1 MRKAPYDK
9 NAPRRPLSAF
19 MLFMKKRRQESEYI
33 ASKSFSDRNRIV
45 SAEWAALSAEEK
57 QVYTDQAAEGRESY
71 KKLFAEYKTTDN
83 YKNWLASNQIV
94 NANSSKASCKRSGK
108 LKRQISHPRN
118 SDTNSDCKISIFTHE
133 FLEYNRLRE
142 VILRQLKRHASQL
155 EEETA
160 LLSKHVE
167 NLVNAEN
174 RTKYQINTTK
184 ELLTSEQNLLK
195 QLCKELTI
203 ALSDITLPNN
213 TSDTCLKGVE
223 RITETS
229 VESFLSRLESLKTTS
244 SHSELSAKVI
254 QSIRS
259 ACQKKIIK
267 LLTYET
273 H

>member
-1 MRKAPYDK
+1 MLEIHEPDIPAMRKAPYDK

-142 VILRQLKRHASQL
+142 VILRQLKKHASQL

-167 NLVNAEN
+167 NL
-174 RTKYQINTTK
+174 
-184 ELLTSEQNLLK
+184 LLTSEQNLLK